1 MPGLMWRTLRRD
13 MRSPASRSSSF
24 APTAVPLPRHLPGR
38 SGVTRACGPTACAE
52 HHHAVLGDQAS
63 GSRWARYSGQAGRQ
77 TGRQTGRQAGWLEY
91 YKLGY
96 PRLDRRPMTWQ
107 EKGKQGRGT
116 RGWEGVGVC
125 TSGPTPLFSAP
136 PPQSGPPKA
145 RPWRAAHSPPAV
157 DHGRRI
163 ATAPGGGWVNARAL
177 QGRRQSW
184 QQQGQAPL
192 NSRGM
197 SREGGG
203 WGRQVMHDGGGLPR
217 PG

>member
-13 MRSPASRSSSF
+13 MRSSTSRSSSF

-116 RGWEGVGVC
+116 RGWEVVGAC
-125 TSGPTPLFSAP
+125 TSCPTPLFSAP
-136 PPQSGPPKA
+136 PHNRVHLKRGHGERPTLRRRWTTAGALRPPLGVGGSMHAPCKA
-145 RPWRAAHSPPAV
+145 VGSP
-157 DHGRRI
+157 G
-163 ATAPGGGWVNARAL
+163 
-177 QGRRQSW
+177 S
-184 QQQGQAPL
+184 
-192 NSRGM
+192 SRD
-197 SREGGG
+197 R
-203 WGRQVMHDGGGLPR
+203 HH
-217 PG
+217 